1 MVFGFLRHHWK
12 AAAVVMSLL
21 LLGGC
26 VYQPYGY
33 AAYPAYPAYAYV
45 APPVVGGVMIGG
57 WGWRR

>member
-1 MVFGFLRHHWK
+1 MISGFLRRHWK
-12 AAAVVMSLL
+12 AGAVVMSLL

-45 APPVVGGVMIGG
+45 APPVVGG